1 MTSGPW
7 KLASYTHRER
17 TVLVRN
23 PYWFGVD
30 RAGRRLPYLDQL
42 VVVDVPE
49 QNTANLKFQAGE
61 VDALPTAIPENYSW
75 YEQHAR
81 EGRFTCDD
89 VGPSLAVSYLWFNL
103 TRVRDAKP
111 GKPVGSPEVDPV
123 KFAWFNNVAFRRAVS
138 KAIDRDAMIA
148 SVYYGSA
155 IKSWSSATP
164 GNTVWYTPDLAHD
177 DYDPAEAMRLL
188 AGLGF
193 RDRNGD
199 GTLED
204 RDGRPV
210 TFILKTNSSNLSRV
224 AMANF
229 VRDDLAKVG
238 IRVVLSLI
246 DFNTFLT
253 NVNRDYQYDAA
264 ILGLAFAGPDPVHH
278 ERLWRSSSIFHQ
290 WNNLQAKPETPE
302 EARIDSLLDVMARAT
317 DQAKRMASW
326 RELQGIAN
334 ERAWLIWLPAQVV
347 KIPVRDRIGNM
358 RPTGL
363 SLGLAGV
370 AWNSELLYVRNQQ

>member
-1 MTSGPW
+1 MTTSVASNELGSQLFVRLTRLDGITQQVVPLLATKWEVSADGLTWTYHLRHGAVFSDGHPLTAEDVVFSFAAIYKPKISSPLKDAVSTNGSPWAVSSPDPYTVTINTLEPSGVVPDLVSRVRILPKHVLGPSLQDGTLVSVYALTTPPEKLVTSGPW

-81 EGRFTCDD
+81 EGRFTLYD

-199 GTLED
+199 GTW
-204 RDGRPV
+204 R
-210 TFILKTNSSNLSRV
+210 T
-224 AMANF
+224 AM
-229 VRDDLAKVG
+229 
-238 IRVVLSLI
+238 VVPS
-246 DFNTFLT
+246 
-253 NVNRDYQYDAA
+253 
-264 ILGLAFAGPDPVHH
+264 
-278 ERLWRSSSIFHQ
+278 RSS
-290 WNNLQAKPETPE
+290 
-302 EARIDSLLDVMARAT
+302 
-317 DQAKRMASW
+317 
-326 RELQGIAN
+326 
-334 ERAWLIWLPAQVV
+334 
-347 KIPVRDRIGNM
+347 
-358 RPTGL
+358 
-363 SLGLAGV
+363 
-370 AWNSELLYVRNQQ
+370 